1 MCVERRHESR
11 VEPFTIAR
19 PYSYWRYKARATH
32 DIQAQYDLMDHY
44 SLYGGINNFTN
55 QQPDRGTTGLAS
67 TTAGAFTEG
76 ATPVGPLGRF
86 FYVGLKAN
94 F

>member
-1 MCVERRHESR
+1 
-11 VEPFTIAR
+11 
-19 PYSYWRYKARATH
+19 
-32 DIQAQYDLMDHY
+32 MDHY

-67 TTAGAFTEG
+67 TTAGAFHAG
-76 ATPVGPLGRF
+76 ATPVGPLVRF